1 MSYQVGVVAGDFD
14 LAGSDGIAQSN
25 VKHPML
31 VQLVTYGNQK
41 TPGDFTNNN
50 QFPTEG
56 LEAS

>member
-41 TPGDFTNNN
+41 TSGDLTNNN
-50 QFPTEG
+50 QFPSGGT
-56 LEAS
+56 